1 MIDLYPSD
9 TVPLPPTVEP
19 LKQQLLHFMPI
30 SHNSVRI
37 VGYTV
42 VVKMTSQFGFGYF
55 PQFNGLQGPGFLQPF
70 LECSQLCGKLLAGS
84 NPLHPKPFAVSRST
98 AVVGQA
104 KKIKRLS
111 PSRLNKFVFKTRYL
125 QGTLFGA
132 AWLWNIFTPDRLR
145 YTPFR

>member
-1 MIDLYPSD
+1 MIELYPSD

-30 SHNSVRI
+30 SHNSLRI

-55 PQFNGLQGPGFLQPF
+55 PQFNGLQSPGFLQPF

-98 AVVGQA
+98 AIVGQA

-111 PSRLNKFVFKTRYL
+111 PSSPSFSILNGKSPKL
-125 QGTLFGA
+125 HHLG
-132 AWLWNIFTPDRLR
+132 LR
-145 YTPFR
+145 RFHLKLEFA